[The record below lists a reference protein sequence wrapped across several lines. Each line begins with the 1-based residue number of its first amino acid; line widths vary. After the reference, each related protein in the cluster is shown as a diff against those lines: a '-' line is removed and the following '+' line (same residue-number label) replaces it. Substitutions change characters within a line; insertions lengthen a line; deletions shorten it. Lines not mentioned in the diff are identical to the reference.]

1 MADFSNIIQEIN
13 TNIPDNNTQS
23 ITAAKLRTTLIDL
36 TNAIDTVQD
45 DFQQDISDE
54 LFDLVIDNLTSTSTT
69 NALSANQGRILNET
83 IDDVSHSVSDLN
95 NKMFFKTGQRLN
107 DTYIDDTHLVSP
119 KDGALPIAEDVM
131 QLKAELNGMT
141 EDKVTF
147 VEGVSEITGKFIN
160 GSTGAISSS
169 SVNSVAIVDV
179 RGFNKVRFSGVIL
192 GNPDFHTGYAF
203 CNVTSGDYPNNT
215 LSNVSIQNGYYAEYK
230 HGDSNS
236 VFEYDVVVPSGVS
249 FLLITNMRSLVSN
262 FYAYKQNPQA
272 VRVNN
277 NVLNSNV
284 YKSYTNVIDE
294 TTGLY
299 IKNYNGTNSQFYHG
313 IIGLDGVSKFQLY
326 NIIGIT
332 KIAFLTEHGNTGIGE
347 NSNAIMLPNGK
358 YCYNYTKG
366 YASGVIDVPAGAKY
380 LYFTKYFN
388 NTYAS
393 TMDLLLYRDSEIK
406 VSEKHSISI
415 DLCGGALSTS
425 TGKKYAYT
433 ANTNQLDLFSKDY
446 SNEKLIAFN
455 PMYDSID
462 DYNISLV
469 GGTLSIF
476 CFSEKGKVM
485 LGVTTNKDNIPVG
498 TTHIKLNVSYDTAQ
512 SVRDITVDLNM
523 TTNNGNT
530 FNTIKSCG
538 DAVYKKFSDFASF
551 FSLEIVRP
559 RIFNDTENTASYYG
573 DSEGRDFATA
583 YIFFSKDYSNT
594 GKPSKVLLNFHG
606 TTSFN
611 IGVTRLTEGQFAV
624 RQFWAKCGYT
634 VIDVTTDTW
643 YTANNYNYG
652 STTGMASDYPTPLA
666 FVCWSKVLEYC
677 LDVYNLDAENIYAVC
692 KSSGGLNCINFMNKF
707 KNYKVKAA
715 ALMAPSIDLFANI
728 RASYNGSIN
737 AFLMQIGCVNPR
749 ISGITSN
756 GIGVGSVSNA
766 NRQYFEANKELIQIY
781 NPMLNGIVTDTF
793 DKDELMNAM
802 LDGLFA
808 TRYSGDTSPL
818 DNNETL
824 NQMIDNSKV
833 VNRVPFKIWHAIDDE
848 NVPYTTSK
856 WYVKMCQNAGCEC
869 HLRQWP
875 ANTGRH
881 YFDSFSTVED
891 DNVGPGGVYTPTLV
905 DYTTK
910 FGEVIQANP
919 AHCEVIDWLN
929 RW

>member
-1 MADFSNIIQEIN
+1 MANFDNIIQEIN
-13 TNIPDNNTQS
+13 TNLPDNNSQA

-36 TNAIDTVQD
+36 TNTIDTVQN
-45 DFQQDISDE
+45 DFETNINSNFEEFEQEVDT
-54 LFDLVIDNLTSTSTT
+54 LTSFNS
-69 NALSANQGRILNET
+69 
-83 IDDVSHSVSDLN
+83 
-95 NKMFFKTGQRLN
+95 GQSL
-107 DTYIDDTHLVSP
+107 DETYIDDTHLVSP

-131 QLKAELNGMT
+131 QLKAKLNGVT
-141 EDKVTF
+141 EEKIIFT
-147 VEGVSEITGKFIN
+147 EGVSNITGKFVN

-179 RGFNKVRFSGVIL
+179 RGFNNVRFSGVIL
-192 GNPDFHTGYAF
+192 ENPNTHTGYAF
-203 CNVTSGDYPNNT
+203 CNLTSGDYPNNT
-215 LSNVSIQNGYYAEYK
+215 LSNISIQNGYYTEYK
-230 HGDSNS
+230 HGDNNS
-236 VFEYDVVVPSGVS
+236 VVEYNVVVPSGVS
-249 FLLITNMRSLVSN
+249 FMLITNMRNIVSN
-262 FYAYKQNPQA
+262 FYAYKQNPQS

-277 NVLNSNV
+277 DVLNSNV
-284 YKSYTNVIDE
+284 YNSYKNVIDE

-299 IKNYNGTNSQFYHG
+299 IKNYAGTNSQFYHG
-313 IIGLDGVSKFQLY
+313 IIGLDGVSKLQLY
-326 NIIGIT
+326 NIFGLT
-332 KIAFLTEHGNTGIGE
+332 KIAFLTEHGNTDIGE
-347 NSNAIMLPNGK
+347 NSNAILLPNGK
-358 YCYNYTKG
+358 YCYTYTKG
-366 YASGVIDVPAGAKY
+366 YASGVRDIPDGAKY
-380 LYFTKYFN
+380 LYFTKYFDS
-388 NTYAS
+388 TYAS
-393 TMDLLLYRDSEIK
+393 TMDLILYRDSEIK
-406 VSEKHSISI
+406 VSEKHSMSI
-415 DLCGGALSTS
+415 TLCGGALSTS
-425 TGKKYAYT
+425 SGKKYTYT
-433 ANTNQLDLFSKDY
+433 AATNQLNTFSKSY

-498 TTHIKLNVSYDTAQ
+498 TTHIRLNVSYDTAQ

-523 TTNNGNT
+523 STNNGNT
-530 FNTIKSCG
+530 FNIIKSCG
-538 DAVYKKFSDFASF
+538 DATWKKFSDFASF

-559 RIFNDTENTASYYG
+559 RVFNDTENTASYYG

-606 TTSFN
+606 TTVFN
-611 IGVTRLTEGQFAV
+611 MGVTSLTDGQFAV
-624 RQFWAKCGYT
+624 RQFLAKCGYT
-634 VIDVTTDTW
+634 VIDITTDTW
-643 YTANNYNYG
+643 YTANNYNYR

-666 FVCWSKVLEYC
+666 FVCWSKILEYC
-677 LDVYNLDAENIYAVC
+677 IDVYNLDADNIYAVC
-692 KSSGGLNCINFMNKF
+692 KSSGGLNCINFINKF

-737 AFLMQIGCVNPR
+737 AFLMQIGCVNPS

-881 YFDSFSTVED
+881 YFDSFVTVED

-919 AHCEVIDWLN
+919 AYCEVIDWLN